1 MSAVQPEVL
10 VGGLTF
16 PEGPRWRAPGDRP
29 GPVDMG
35 GVGRLWFSDVLEAKV
50 KAVDLDGNLEIVA
63 SMDQGWTS
71 GLGWLPDGT
80 LAVVS
85 VDDGRLM
92 AVRDVGQLVEIADMQ
107 AVTGFR
113 CNDMVITADGTAY
126 IGSPGPG
133 LDEGKPPGPGNMPA
147 FGYIVAVPYGGKP
160 HIVAER
166 VTFPNGP
173 AITPDGSTLIFA
185 ETFGFRLTAW
195 DIDPCGDLS
204 NRRIWAD
211 LGVPT
216 DGICLDEEEC
226 AWVAV
231 PYFEYGG
238 PGGYVRISEGGEVR
252 QRIDVDGYAGYAC
265 TLGGP
270 DMRTLF
276 MCESAVFGLQ
286 RNPGDGR
293 IRTVEVDVPGA
304 GSP

>member
-1 MSAVQPEVL
+1 MAAGRPEVL

-29 GPVDMG
+29 GPADSG
-35 GVGRLWFSDVLEAKV
+35 GVARLWFSDVLEGKV
-50 KAVDLDGNLEIVA
+50 KTVDMGGNLEVVA
-63 SMDQGWTS
+63 SMDRGWTS

-92 AVRDVGQLVEIADMQ
+92 AVREGGSFEEIADMQ
-107 AVTGFR
+107 AVTGFM
-113 CNDMVITADGTAY
+113 CNDMVIAADGTAY
-126 IGSPGPG
+126 IGSAGPG
-133 LDEGKPPGPGNMPA
+133 LDEGKPPGPGNMAA
-147 FGYIVAVPYGGKP
+147 FGYIVAVPHGGAP
-160 HIVAER
+160 RIAAER

-173 AITPDGSTLIFA
+173 AITPDGATLIFA

-195 DIDPCGDLS
+195 DIGRGGELS
-204 NRRIWAD
+204 NQRLWAD

-216 DGICLDEEEC
+216 DGICLDEEGC

-238 PGGYVRISEGGEVR
+238 PGGYVRIAEGGELR
-252 QRIDVDGYAGYAC
+252 QRIDVDGYSAYAC

-270 DMRTLF
+270 DRRTLF
-276 MCESAVFGLQ
+276 MCESSVLGLP
-286 RNPGDGR
+286 RNRGDGR
-293 IRTVEVDVPGA
+293 IRTVEVDVPGT